1 MPKLSKYD
9 EAVMQR
15 ELGQK
20 RREYDLMS
28 EVERLR
34 YERSLVEE
42 TARQD
47 AARAKLEFDAERLR
61 TARNRMEM
69 LQLSA
74 VGGVA
79 SSESSAAPPTPTK
92 FGPLDSSAG
101 DAADKPPPAL
111 KQLDRRSAGMPPAGA
126 EGMEEHHSQPRN
138 TTDVYSTV
146 QVERTFCSQ
155 PQWAGRYI
163 AERS

>member
-20 RREYDLMS
+20 RREYDLML

-47 AARAKLEFDAERLR
+47 AALARLEFD
-61 TARNRMEM
+61 T
-69 LQLSA
+69 
-74 VGGVA
+74 
-79 SSESSAAPPTPTK
+79 
-92 FGPLDSSAG
+92 
-101 DAADKPPPAL
+101 
-111 KQLDRRSAGMPPAGA
+111 
-126 EGMEEHHSQPRN
+126 
-138 TTDVYSTV
+138 
-146 QVERTFCSQ
+146 
-155 PQWAGRYI
+155 
-163 AERS
+163 